1 MKEIQ
6 EDTKVA
12 LVEQTEKIT
21 KIDKNVTQVEEDVT
35 LAHAEIVS
43 AEKHQK
49 GTGKCIYWVVGI
61 VLLVVAGIVTI
72 VLIT

>member
-1 MKEIQ
+1 MMGDMKEIQ

-21 KIDKNVTQVEEDVT
+21 KIDDNVTQVEEDVT

-43 AEKHQK
+43 A
-49 GTGKCIYWVVGI
+49 
-61 VLLVVAGIVTI
+61 
-72 VLIT
+72 